1 MLIAIFNACGN
12 FSWVGESDKMVEEVD
27 KDKLF
32 QAKAFSEIRKKM
44 LIITFI
50 LDASD
55 PSYLSDAAIQPR
67 VPAIPKMV
75 LVSST
80 PGHRSEDLD

>member
-1 MLIAIFNACGN
+1 
-12 FSWVGESDKMVEEVD
+12 
-27 KDKLF
+27 
-32 QAKAFSEIRKKM
+32 M

-55 PSYLSDAAIQPR
+55 PGYLSDAAIQPR